1 MTGARTALTVSVVL
15 IAVAVAVTVAAARPG
30 GDGTPI
36 VPVDPSPG
44 RAVVWAVGD
53 AATPTTG
60 ARAVARR
67 IRRARPDRFLYLGD
81 VYDSGTPTEF
91 RDYYDPL
98 YGPLAEITDPTPGN
112 HEWANR
118 RRGYYPY
125 WRAKKGERQRA
136 YTSTRV
142 AGWDLVSL
150 NSEAAHD
157 RGSRQLAWL
166 RRLLARRAGD
176 CRIAF
181 LHRPRYSAGAYAE
194 AGGDIAPLWNALSG
208 RARAVLSGHDH
219 NMQRLRRAGGL
230 VQYVSGAGGQVR
242 YPLDQDDPRL
252 AFGNDSRFGA
262 LRIVLEPGDATFEFR
277 DVRGRLLDRS
287 RATCTSP

>member
-1 MTGARTALTVSVVL
+1 VTAARTVLPACLAL
-15 IAVAVAVTVAAARPG
+15 IAVTAAVAAARPG

-53 AATPTTG
+53 AATPTSG
-60 ARAVARR
+60 ARAVARM

-81 VYDSGTPTEF
+81 VYDQGTRAEF
-91 RDYYDPL
+91 RDHYDPL

-118 RRGYYPY
+118 RSGYYPY
-125 WRAKKGERQRA
+125 WRAQKGKRQA
-136 YTSTRV
+136 PYTSTRV

-150 NSEAAHD
+150 NSEAAHG
-157 RGSRQLAWL
+157 RGSRQLGWL
-166 RRLLARRAGD
+166 RRLLGRRPGD

-181 LHRPRYSAGAYAE
+181 LHRPRYTAGAYAG
-194 AGGDIAPLWNALSG
+194 AGGDIATLWNALRG

-219 NMQRLRRAGGL
+219 NMQRLRPVGRL

-242 YPLDQDDPRL
+242 YRLNRKHPRL

-262 LRIVLEPGDATFEFR
+262 LRIVLEPGEATFEFR

-287 RATCTSP
+287 RAICTSP

>member
-1 MTGARTALTVSVVL
+1 MTAAKTALAACLAL
-15 IAVAVAVTVAAARPG
+15 IAVAVGVAVAAAWPG
-30 GDGTPI
+30 SDGPPI
-36 VPVDPSPG
+36 TPVDPSPG

-53 AATPTTG
+53 AATPTRG
-60 ARAVARR
+60 ARAVAGR

-81 VYDSGTPTEF
+81 VYDSGTPAEF
-91 RDYYDPL
+91 HGYYDPL
-98 YGPLAEITDPTPGN
+98 YGPLAKITDPTPGN

-125 WRAKKGERQRA
+125 WRMKKGERQPP
-136 YTSTRV
+136 YTWTSV

-150 NSEAAHD
+150 NSEAAHG
-157 RGSRQLAWL
+157 RGSRQLGWL
-166 RRLLARRAGD
+166 RRLLGRRAGD

-181 LHRPRYSAGAYAE
+181 LHRPRYTAGAYACT
-194 AGGDIAPLWNALSG
+194 GGDLAPLWNALRG

-219 NMQRLRRAGGL
+219 NMQRLRPVGGL

-242 YPLDQDDPRL
+242 YRLDRDDARL

-262 LRIVLEPGDATFEFR
+262 LRIVLEPGKATFEFR
-277 DVRGRLLDRS
+277 DLRGRVLDRS